1 MSACLKIGENFLI
14 QRFVDQKLKFWMILK
29 LQDSK
34 GTGSRVL
41 VYAVTAHLYVTRY
54 VPFAK

>member
-1 MSACLKIGENFLI
+1 
-14 QRFVDQKLKFWMILK
+14 MILK

-41 VYAVTAHLYVTRY
+41 VYAVTTYLYVTRN